1 MRNIAFTTK
10 CNFVIFPI
18 PENVR
23 GFVISIT
30 KEGECYSLQDPAD
43 YQIQTLMA
51 SVELS
56 VKFRSVEQEK
66 TQLDPIGPHSY

>member
-1 MRNIAFTTK
+1 MATYVRLKKDSTLCK

-23 GFVISIT
+23 GSIITIT

-43 YQIQTLMA
+43 HQIQTLMA
-51 SVELS
+51 YVELS
-56 VKFRSVEQEK
+56 VRFRSVEQE
-66 TQLDPIGPHSY
+66 TPVF